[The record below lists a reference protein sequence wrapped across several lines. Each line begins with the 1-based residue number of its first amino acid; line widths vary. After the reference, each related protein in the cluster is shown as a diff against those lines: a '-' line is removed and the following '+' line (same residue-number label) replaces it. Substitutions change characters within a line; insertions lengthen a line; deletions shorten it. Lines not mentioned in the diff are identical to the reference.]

1 MKVITMGNNI
11 ITLPIKGAACKP
23 SPINQFQTD
32 MDTLSYIADGILDDD
47 LIADTNA
54 DGAAGENWRR
64 YRQIARMIF
73 AANAMGWDLR
83 QIRYR
88 KAPDRRE
95 NVATIVITIQKDR
108 SFPNEARTALAA
120 ASMLADNITISTDDG
135 DVQISFKV
143 YDIL

>member
-1 MKVITMGNNI
+1 MGNNI
-11 ITLPIKGAACKP
+11 ITLPVQGVACKP
-23 SPINQFQTD
+23 SPINQFQDD
-32 MDTLSYIADGILDDD
+32 METLLYVADGVLDDD
-47 LIADTNA
+47 IIADTDA
-54 DGAAGENWRR
+54 VGAAGENWRR
-64 YRQIARMIF
+64 YRKIARMIF

-95 NVATIVITIQKDR
+95 NVATIVITIQKDH

-120 ASMLADNITISTDDG
+120 ASMLADNITMSTDEG
-135 DVQISFKV
+135 GVQISFKV